1 MNAVDT
7 NVLVYL
13 VDSEEPTKQRQ
24 AVQLL
29 DDLANDPVPT
39 VLLWQAAAEFLS
51 CMRRWEAAGRITRSD
66 TLAYLQQ
73 LDAMFA
79 NAYLYPKRPVLD
91 ISLDLSSRYS
101 LSHWD
106 SMLLAAC
113 VEAGVQT
120 LYTEDLDTGMSYDT
134 VTVVNPFVESH

>member
-13 VDSEEPTKQRQ
+13 VDSEEPAKQRQ
-24 AVQLL
+24 AVQLF
-29 DDLANDPVPT
+29 DDLANKSAPT
-39 VLLWQAAAEFLS
+39 VLVWQVAAEFLS
-51 CMRRWEAAGRITRSD
+51 CMRRWEAAGRITRGD

-79 NAYLYPKRPVLD
+79 NAYVYPKRSVLD
-91 ISLDLSSRYS
+91 ISLDLSSQYS

-113 VEAGVQT
+113 IESGVQT
-120 LYTEDLDTGMSYDT
+120 LYTEDLVPVRPTTAFPS
-134 VTVVNPFVESH
+134 